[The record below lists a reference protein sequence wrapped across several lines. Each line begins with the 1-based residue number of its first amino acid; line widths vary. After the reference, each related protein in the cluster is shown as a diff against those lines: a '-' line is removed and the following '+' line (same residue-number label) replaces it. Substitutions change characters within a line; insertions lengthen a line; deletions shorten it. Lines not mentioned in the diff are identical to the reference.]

1 MFGNSAV
8 SNFNQNEA
16 DDWWDDGMMP
26 SMLRVQLRHFFVAAV
41 LAAASVQGTN
51 AGPLG
56 DTLNRVGDR
65 LNNTTERLGNTV
77 DRVGQG
83 VGGTLGGLGQGLG
96 TTIDRVGDPIGG
108 PVDSLTNTLGSTVEG
123 VTGTLGTTVEGVT
136 GTLGNTVQGVG
147 GVVQAVT
154 GGIAGTLGETVDYV
168 KPDSLVDTAGRPINP
183 SAFEQDDHGH
193 RVVRGVVL
201 AVELSDKGRDAA
213 DDAGFDIEA
222 DEQFAP
228 LGLKATRLTPP
239 DGMSAV
245 AALKVLRDADPH
257 GRYDYLHI
265 YDPTGGPAKAAKA
278 SAALLSPVRRG
289 DVKIGM
295 IDAGIDQLHPAFR
308 SAEISAT
315 NTAGKSR
322 SPRPT
327 AHGTAVASLLIGD
340 DSGFSG
346 ALPGATLYAAD
357 AFAGSETGGAAD
369 DIARAIS
376 WMVEKNV
383 PVINIS
389 IAGPK
394 NALLEAA
401 VRAAIQ
407 RGHVIVAAVG
417 NDGPSVDVKFP
428 AAYDG
433 VVAVTSVD
441 ERKRVQIDANRG
453 PAVAFAAR
461 GVDVRVADVS
471 GGYGVATGTSYASPI
486 VAARFAELLGKPD
499 VTLAASARAQLQT
512 TARSPSGKVGP
523 VYGWGILDSRASTR
537 EASR

>member
-1 MFGNSAV
+1 
-8 SNFNQNEA
+8 
-16 DDWWDDGMMP
+16 MMP
-26 SMLRVQLRHFFVAAV
+26 SMLRVQLRHFLVAAV
-41 LAAASVQGTN
+41 MATASVQGSS

-65 LNNTTERLGNTV
+65 LNTTTDRVGNTLGG
-77 DRVGQG
+77 VGQG
-83 VGGTLGGLGQGLG
+83 VGGTLEGVGQGLG

-108 PVDSLTNTLGSTVEG
+108 PVDTLTNTLGG
-123 VTGTLGTTVEGVT
+123 TVEGVT
-136 GTLGNTVQGVG
+136 GTLGNTVEGVTGTLGNTVDGLGDTVQGLTG
-147 GVVQAVT
+147 GV
-154 GGIAGTLGETVDYV
+154 AGTLGETVDYI
-168 KPDSLVDTAGRPINP
+168 KPEALVDTAGRPINP
-183 SAFEQDDHGH
+183 AAFEQDERGN

-201 AVELSDKGRDAA
+201 AVELSEKGRDAA
-213 DDAGFDIEA
+213 EDAGFDIER
-222 DEQFAP
+222 DERFSP
-228 LGLKATRLTPP
+228 LGLTATRLVPP
-239 DGMSAV
+239 ESMSAIV
-245 AALKVLRDADPH
+245 ALKTLREADPS

-265 YDPTGGPAKAAKA
+265 YDPTGGAAK
-278 SAALLSPVRRG
+278 SAKTATTPLSPVRRG

-308 SAEISAT
+308 GAEISAT

-322 SPRPT
+322 SLRPT
-327 AHGTAVASLLIGD
+327 AHGTAVASLLIGQD
-340 DSGFSG
+340 ASFSG

-357 AFAGSETGGAAD
+357 AFAGSETGGAVD
-369 DIARAIS
+369 DVARAIS

-407 RGHVIVAAVG
+407 RGHIIVAAVG
-417 NDGPSVDVKFP
+417 NDGPSVDVRFP

-441 ERKRVQIDANRG
+441 ERKRVQMDANRG

-461 GVDVRVADVS
+461 GVDVRVADIA

-486 VAARFAELLGKPD
+486 VAARFAELIDKPD
-499 VTLAASARAQLQT
+499 VAVADSARAQLKAM
-512 TARSPSGKVGP
+512 ARSPSGKVGP
-523 VYGWGILDSRASTR
+523 VYGYGILDSRTATR
-537 EASR
+537 EAAAR